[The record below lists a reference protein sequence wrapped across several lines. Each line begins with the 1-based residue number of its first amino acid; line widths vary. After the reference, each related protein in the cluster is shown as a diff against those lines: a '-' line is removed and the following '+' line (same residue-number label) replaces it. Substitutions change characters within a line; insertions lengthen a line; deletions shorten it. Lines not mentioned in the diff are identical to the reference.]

1 MANSSIN
8 LTSLDFDSL
17 KSNLKTYLKSQT
29 VFKDYDFDGANMN
42 VLLDVLSYNTYLNS
56 FYLNMVASELFLDS
70 AQIRDSVVSHAKSI
84 NYIPDSAKSAKGLV
98 NISFTTTGISDTFEI
113 PAGTQFSGR
122 NANGSFVFT
131 TDKNITSTST
141 TNVFNFANVEI
152 FEGTYIS
159 ESYVVDYTKENQK
172 FILTNPSIDT
182 DSITVTVIENNA
194 ANTSIFAKA
203 DNLYNLNNQSN
214 AYFLQAATAGKYEI
228 VFGDNVFGR
237 YPLDNS
243 IVNVTYRITR
253 GTAGAG
259 VNTFYLDK
267 DLGAYNGGIASFT
280 ITTVS
285 PSSDGA
291 EAEGIESIR
300 FRAPK
305 MYQTQDRAVTVS
317 DYKTL
322 IFKNFQ
328 EVKDV
333 NVFGGEDI
341 PNSVAYGK
349 VFISAS
355 TYSGAP
361 LTSQRKNDILYFIED
376 KKIVNIKPSIID
388 PEYIYLVPTVDVYAD
403 FSSTSYS
410 VAEIRSLVLNN
421 ITNFN
426 NTYLELFNNAFRLSK
441 FVASI
446 NSVDASI
453 ASNQTKV
460 QIYKT
465 TSPLLN
471 TPQPLSY
478 SFNNE
483 LMPGSL
489 YSSNFILGDG
499 STYQFTDY
507 NPNNNTFTKTND
519 NTKYS
524 VTNSKP
530 IIYLRQITTSQTE
543 NYTQVGVVDY
553 TTGIINI
560 QNLTILD
567 FLNNNGIKM
576 FATTVSDD
584 VYGKLNDIVLFD
596 IGSATVNVYPV

>member
-1 MANSSIN
+1 MANSSIS
-8 LTSLDFDSL
+8 LTSLDFDAL
-17 KSNLKTYLKSQT
+17 KSNLKTYLKSQSI
-29 VFKDYDFDGANMN
+29 FKDYDFEGANMN

-84 NYIPDSAKSAKGLV
+84 NYVPDSAKSAKGLV
-98 NISFTTTGISDTFEI
+98 NITFTTTGIFDTFEI

-131 TDKNITSTST
+131 TDRNITSTST

-194 ANTSIFAKA
+194 ANTSIFTKA

-237 YPLDNS
+237 YPLDNAV
-243 IVNVTYRITR
+243 VNVTYRITR

-267 DLGAYNGGIASFT
+267 DLGAYNGGTASFT
-280 ITTVS
+280 ITTIS
-285 PSSDGA
+285 PSSDGS

-305 MYQTQDRAVTVS
+305 MYQTQDRAVTVP

-333 NVFGGEDI
+333 NVFGGEEI
-341 PNSVAYGK
+341 PGAVAYGR
-349 VFISAS
+349 VYISAS

-361 LTSQRKNDILYFIED
+361 LTSLRKSEILSFIGD
-376 KKIVNIKPSIID
+376 KKIVNIKPYIID
-388 PEYIYLVPTVDVYAD
+388 PDYIYLTPTIDVYVD
-403 FSSTSYS
+403 FASTSYS
-410 VAEIRSLVLNN
+410 VAEIRSMVINN

-426 NTYLELFNNAFRLSK
+426 NNNLELFNNAFRLSK
-441 FVASI
+441 FVASV
-446 NSVDASI
+446 NDVDTSI
-453 ASNQTKV
+453 KSNQTKIQV
-460 QIYKT
+460 YKAA
-465 TSPLLN
+465 SPTLN
-471 TPQPLSY
+471 APRPLSY

-483 LMPGSL
+483 LMPGTV
-489 YSSNFILGDG
+489 YSTNFILADG
-499 STYQFTDY
+499 KTYQLTDY
-507 NPNNNTFTKTND
+507 NPNNDTFTRTND

-530 IIYLRQITTSQTE
+530 IMYLKQITTGSSST
-543 NYTQVGVVDY
+543 YIDVGVIDY
-553 TTGIINI
+553 SIGSVNI
-560 QNLTILD
+560 QNLTVLD
-567 FLNNNGIKM
+567 FLGSNGIKLY
-576 FATTVSDD
+576 ASTVSDD

-596 IGSATVNVYPV
+596 IGSATVNVYSI